1 MNENLSKYENK
12 ESINKKIFD
21 INNNIS
27 FFNKNNF
34 VVKFTNIK
42 KEIKKR
48 SNTLKRYFNIKNT
61 IFKEMQSKK
70 NSLIYQELIKYMG
83 KYFFGPNGKVTE
95 KYKLLRDYYE
105 DKEMNIGFNS
115 KIIAG
120 TLDYYSLLSDYDSY
134 SQRINSTKE
143 QLLFSSRNLA
153 VAKSGFD
160 IVDQSALSN
169 NKLFNK
175 KKNFVNLNIRNIKNL
190 YNSNSSINQSND
202 TFRNNEGKN
211 KPLKKL
217 KIKINSEIK
226 NEKMNDNENLNLYK
240 LNDDILKKNNAEL
253 SVSLSIPKSPKKT
266 ILERYSNDLKIKKLK
281 QKLKYFNSYNDSQS
295 SSSYNLKEINKTVN
309 ILRKRNLENNIRKR
323 IKPIIFLN
331 RNSVMDLSFLKKT
344 EIKSKN
350 ERNAK
355 ILIRKR
361 NINNILF
368 EKSDLT
374 SLSNIKLPSL
384 ENITLSKRKEK
395 LKNGRHFVIE

>member
-202 TFRNNEGKN
+202 NFRNNEGKN

-217 KIKINSEIK
+217 KIKISSEIK

-240 LNDDILKKNNAEL
+240 LNDDILKKNNVEL

-331 RNSVMDLSFLKKT
+331 RNTVMDLSFLKKT

>member
-240 LNDDILKKNNAEL
+240 LNDDILKKNNVEL

-309 ILRKRNLENNIRKR
+309 ILRKRNLENDIRKR

-331 RNSVMDLSFLKKT
+331 RNFVMDLSFLKKT

-355 ILIRKR
+355 ILIRKG

-384 ENITLSKRKEK
+384 KNITLSKRKEK

>member
-240 LNDDILKKNNAEL
+240 LNDDILKKNNVEL

>member
-48 SNTLKRYFNIKNT
+48 SNTLKRYFNIKNS

-211 KPLKKL
+211 KPLKKS
-217 KIKINSEIK
+217 KTKINSEIK

-240 LNDDILKKNNAEL
+240 LNDDILKKNNVEL

-281 QKLKYFNSYNDSQS
+281 QKLKYF
-295 SSSYNLKEINKTVN
+295 K
-309 ILRKRNLENNIRKR
+309 
-323 IKPIIFLN
+323 
-331 RNSVMDLSFLKKT
+331 
-344 EIKSKN
+344 
-350 ERNAK
+350 
-355 ILIRKR
+355 
-361 NINNILF
+361 
-368 EKSDLT
+368 
-374 SLSNIKLPSL
+374 
-384 ENITLSKRKEK
+384 
-395 LKNGRHFVIE
+395 

>member
-120 TLDYYSLLSDYDSY
+120 TLDYYSLLSDNDSY

-217 KIKINSEIK
+217 KIKINSVIK

-331 RNSVMDLSFLKKT
+331 RNTVMDLSFLKKT

-355 ILIRKR
+355 ILIRKS

>member
-1 MNENLSKYENK
+1 MKIYLKMENK
-12 ESINKKIFD
+12 ENINKKIFD

-27 FFNKNNF
+27 FFNKNSF
-34 VVKFTNIK
+34 AVEFTNIK

-48 SNTLKRYFNIKNT
+48 ANTLKRYFNIKNT

-202 TFRNNEGKN
+202 TFRNNGGKN

-217 KIKINSEIK
+217 KLNSEIK
-226 NEKMNDNENLNLYK
+226 NEKMNDNENLT
-240 LNDDILKKNNAEL
+240 
-253 SVSLSIPKSPKKT
+253 VSLSIPKSPKKT
-266 ILERYSNDLKIKKLK
+266 ILERYSNELKIKKLK

-331 RNSVMDLSFLKKT
+331 RNTVMDLSFLKKT

>member
-143 QLLFSSRNLA
+143 QLLFSS
-153 VAKSGFD
+153 
-160 IVDQSALSN
+160 DQSALSN

-217 KIKINSEIK
+217 KIKINSVIK

-240 LNDDILKKNNAEL
+240 LNDDILKKNNVEL

-331 RNSVMDLSFLKKT
+331 RNTVMDLSFLKKT

-355 ILIRKR
+355 ILIRKS

>member
-1 MNENLSKYENK
+1 MEKK
-12 ESINKKIFD
+12 ESFNKKIFD

-27 FFNKNNF
+27 FFNKNNNF
-34 VVKFTNIK
+34 EVQFTDIK

-61 IFKEMQSKK
+61 IFEEMQSKK

-202 TFRNNEGKN
+202 TFRNNGGKN

-217 KIKINSEIK
+217 KLNSEIK

-240 LNDDILKKNNAEL
+240 LNDDILKKNNVEL

-331 RNSVMDLSFLKKT
+331 RNTVMDLSFLKKT